1 MFRCAVRGTVCANF
15 VDSSGGDAENLDVL
29 SVRGTAAG
37 GIWRIDRR
45 LKKASSRA
53 EGVFVATWSV
63 CSIHTDAGG
72 AARESI
78 H

>member
-1 MFRCAVRGTVCANF
+1 MRILLAANLAVQSILTCCLYVARRRG
-15 VDSSGGDAENLDVL
+15 S
-29 SVRGTAAG
+29 
-37 GIWRIDRR
+37 IWRIDCR

-72 AARESI
+72 AALESI